1 VRLRVVT
8 AIARLAGMLLA
19 GMAGWQVGLALA
31 GPPGGT
37 AGGDGG
43 SLRYVL
49 LLTLAGAAL
58 GLLVTPYL
66 TVVPVRRL
74 WAVVRNADAQTLLG
88 AGIGLLAG
96 LLAAALA
103 AVPVSLLP
111 DPFGRWLPTGVAVL
125 LAWLG
130 VTAGVQRKDDVLRAT
145 GLARRAGAGRGATPA
160 PGQGTAVAV
169 LDTSAIVDG
178 RVVAVRSCGFLG
190 AELAV
195 PRFVLEELQ
204 QLADSADP
212 NRRQRGRR
220 GLELLAQL
228 QSGAGLTVLD
238 VDYAD
243 VRGTDAKLVRLA
255 RERRCAV
262 VTTDHN
268 LHRVAALQGVPVLD
282 VAELAGALRAPVVPG
297 ESLTVEVVQ
306 AGRERGQGVAFL
318 DDGTMV
324 VVEGGRDRLGARTA
338 VEVIRV
344 LPTAA
349 GRIVFSRLRDAT
361 QEGAGPGGR
370 GVPTDAAAAEV
381 EG

>member
-1 VRLRVVT
+1 MRQHVVN
-8 AIARLAGMLLA
+8 AIARLVGMLLA
-19 GMAGWQVGLALA
+19 GTAGWQLGLALA
-31 GPPGGT
+31 GSPSGG
-37 AGGDGG
+37 A
-43 SLRYVL
+43 LRYVL

-58 GLLVTPYL
+58 GVLVTPYV
-66 TVVPVRRL
+66 TVVPLRRL

-111 DPFGRWLPTGVAVL
+111 DPFGRWLPTGVALL

-130 VTAGVQRKDDVLRAT
+130 IAVGAQRRDEVIRAAGLTRRTAGAPRP
-145 GLARRAGAGRGATPA
+145 PA
-160 PGQGTAVAV
+160 PAPLAL

-178 RVVAVRSCGFLG
+178 RVVAVRASGFLW

-195 PRFVLEELQ
+195 PRFVLDELQ
-204 QLADSADP
+204 QLADSAEP

-220 GLELLAQL
+220 GLEMLAQL
-228 QSGAGLTVLD
+228 QAGTGLSILD
-238 VDYAD
+238 TDYAD
-243 VRGTDAKLVRLA
+243 VRGADAKLVRLA
-255 RERRCAV
+255 QERRGAV

-268 LHRVAALQGVPVLD
+268 LHRVAVLQGVPVLD

-306 AGRERGQGVAFL
+306 AGRERGQGVGFL

-324 VVEGGRDRLGARTA
+324 VVEGGRDLLGARAA
-338 VEVIRV
+338 VEVTRV

-349 GRIVFSRLRDAT
+349 GRIVFSRLRDAAPGAAPDG
-361 QEGAGPGGR
+361 EGARPGAA
-370 GVPTDAAAAEV
+370 GVAADAAAAEV

>member
-1 VRLRVVT
+1 VRQHVVT
-8 AIARLAGMLLA
+8 AIARLVGMLLA
-19 GMAGWQVGLALA
+19 GTAGWQLGLALA
-31 GPPGGT
+31 GSPSGG
-37 AGGDGG
+37 A
-43 SLRYVL
+43 LRYVL

-58 GLLVTPYL
+58 GVLVTPYV
-66 TVVPVRRL
+66 TVVPLRRL

-111 DPFGRWLPTGVAVL
+111 DPFGRWLPTGVALL

-130 VTAGVQRKDDVLRAT
+130 IAVGAQRRDEVIRAAGLTRRTAGAPRPA
-145 GLARRAGAGRGATPA
+145 APA
-160 PGQGTAVAV
+160 PLAL

-178 RVVAVRSCGFLG
+178 RVVAVRTSGFLW

-220 GLELLAQL
+220 GLEMLAQL
-228 QSGAGLTVLD
+228 QAGTGLSILD
-238 VDYAD
+238 TDYAD
-243 VRGTDAKLVRLA
+243 VRGADAKLVRLA
-255 RERRCAV
+255 QERHGAV

-268 LHRVAALQGVPVLD
+268 LHRVAVLQGVPVLD

-306 AGRERGQGVAFL
+306 AGRERGQGVGFL

-324 VVEGGRDRLGARTA
+324 VVEGGRDRLGARAA
-338 VEVIRV
+338 VEVTRV

-349 GRIVFSRLRDAT
+349 GRIVFSRLRDAVP
-361 QEGAGPGGR
+361 GAAPDGGSARPAPGTA
-370 GVPTDAAAAEV
+370 GVAADAAAAEV

>member
-1 VRLRVVT
+1 MRLRVVT

-19 GMAGWQVGLALA
+19 GMAGWQLGLALA
-31 GPPGGT
+31 GPPPPGGP
-37 AGGDGG
+37 AGGEGG

-74 WAVVRNADAQTLLG
+74 WAAVRNTDAQTLLG

-130 VTAGVQRKDDVLRAT
+130 VTVGAQRKDDVLRAT
-145 GLARRAGAGRGATPA
+145 GLTRRAGGGRGVA
-160 PGQGTAVAV
+160 PVMAV

-190 AELAV
+190 LELAV

-220 GLELLAQL
+220 GLELLAEQ

-238 VDYAD
+238 VDFAG
-243 VRGTDAKLVRLA
+243 VSGADAKLVRLA

-297 ESLTVEVVQ
+297 ESLSVEVVQ
-306 AGRERGQGVAFL
+306 AGRERGQGIAFL

-324 VVEGGRDRLGARTA
+324 VVEGGRDRLGVRTA
-338 VEVIRV
+338 VEVTRV

-349 GRIVFSRLRDAT
+349 GRIVFSRLRDA
-361 QEGAGPGGR
+361 GGGVTR
-370 GVPTDAAAAEV
+370 PGVPADAAAAEV